1 MQDYYKI
8 LNVSRDSSDD
18 EIKKAYLKLIKKYH
32 PDVYSGDKVFAEQ
45 QTALITEAYTT
56 LKNKELR
63 MKYDR
68 KTFGQ
73 SASTKD
79 NQATKNSQTKTA
91 KQTKSQTKTQ
101 PQKESEQTKTK
112 QDQTQ
117 TPQKKEKQKNANLT
131 DEQKQ
136 AKNQKI
142 ILDLAIISLV
152 LLLFLLLFFPLK

>member
-8 LNVSRDSSDD
+8 LNVSKDSSDD

-32 PDVYSGDKVFAEQ
+32 PDVYAGDKVFAEQ

-68 KTFGQ
+68 KTSGQ
-73 SASTKD
+73 NISTKET
-79 NQATKNSQTKTA
+79 QKTKNPQTKTN
-91 KQTKSQTKTQ
+91 KQTKPQTKTQ
-101 PQKESEQTKTK
+101 SPKESNQSKTK

-117 TPQKKEKQKNANLT
+117 TSQKKEKQKNANLT

-142 ILDLAIISLV
+142 ILDLAIISLI

>member
-8 LNVSRDSSDD
+8 LNVSKDSSDD

-32 PDVYSGDKVFAEQ
+32 PDVYAGDKVFAEQ

-68 KTFGQ
+68 KTSGQ
-73 SASTKD
+73 
-79 NQATKNSQTKTA
+79 NNATKENQKAKNPQTKTNT
-91 KQTKSQTKTQ
+91 QTK
-101 PQKESEQTKTK
+101 PQKESEQSK
-112 QDQTQ
+112 QEQTQ
-117 TPQKKEKQKNANLT
+117 TSQKKEKQKNTNLT

-142 ILDLAIISLV
+142 ILDLAIISLI